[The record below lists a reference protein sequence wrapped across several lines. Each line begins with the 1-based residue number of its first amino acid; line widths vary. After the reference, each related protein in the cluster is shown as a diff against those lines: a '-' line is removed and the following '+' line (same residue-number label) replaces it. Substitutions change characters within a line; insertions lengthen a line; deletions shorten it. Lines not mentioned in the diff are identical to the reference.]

1 MKEIFKQLVTG
12 IDGET
17 HDVARWL
24 GILAVLH
31 FMLMSSWVVMVQHG
45 EWKPSEYGIG
55 IGALFAAIG
64 AFIKLKENQEP
75 KAAPPAPVVEEK

>member
-1 MKEIFKQLVTG
+1 MKEILKQLVTG

-31 FMLMSSWVVMVQHG
+31 FLFLSTWVVIVQHA
-45 EWKPSEYGIG
+45 EWKPSDYGLG
-55 IGALFAAIG
+55 VGAVFTAIG

-75 KAAPPAPVVEEK
+75 KAPAEEKN

>member
-1 MKEIFKQLVTG
+1 MNMKDILKQLVTG

-24 GILAVLH
+24 GIISVLTFLALTIY
-31 FMLMSSWVVMVQHG
+31 VVVFQHG
-45 EWKPSEYGIG
+45 DWKMTEFGAG
-55 IGALFAAIG
+55 LAALFTSIG

-75 KAAPPAPVVEEK
+75 KETKESK